1 MKWCWSC
8 RAVSPTR
15 TTMVRVLPKRVEMLG
30 AVLDGRARLA
40 AAASVGGLF
49 IEIAHECRAAYGPST
64 ALTFV
69 CGWDA
74 AERIVGWDYGNQN
87 AISNILETFQ
97 LLVACR
103 EGAYEPPERLRQH
116 VRALAL
122 PADVHAI
129 SASDVRRSIRAGA
142 AWRHLVPEVIVPMVR
157 EIYRPP
163 AA

>member
-69 CGWDA
+69 CGRDA

-103 EGAYEPPERLRQH
+103 EGAYEPPEIG
-116 VRALAL
+116 RA
-122 PADVHAI
+122 
-129 SASDVRRSIRAGA
+129 SC
-142 AWRHLVPEVIVPMVR
+142 R
-157 EIYRPP
+157 ERV
-163 AA
+163 